1 MCCFKGFLLK
11 AQASKYK
18 PSHWDFEAE
27 SLAIMGRAGLLFS
40 IGIRCFFGFGI
51 LVSLT
56 RSVVCHSFVMLNVT
70 HILHRVVSCA
80 ISLACKVMVT
90 MTVCA
95 LDRC

>member
-1 MCCFKGFLLK
+1 MRGTTPNDAMWLQGFLLK

-51 LVSLT
+51 LVS
-56 RSVVCHSFVMLNVT
+56 C
-70 HILHRVVSCA
+70 I
-80 ISLACKVMVT
+80 
-90 MTVCA
+90 MTC
-95 LDRC
+95 LLSTDS